1 MYEQNSFEPVA
12 RVVQLSAE
20 LEKQRIDNAVTHVW
34 QYMPSGIVNQD
45 VLDNVEKAKQPLVK
59 IYHCHNNHLG
69 TPQELTNQDGDVIWL
84 SYDRAW
90 GGSFETIYKPQFID
104 NFAITENELQ
114 PFKFQ
119 GQSLDVETGL
129 HYNRF
134 RYYDSD
140 VGMFISRDPIG
151 LMGGSNVFQ
160 YAPNPIG
167 WIDPWGLNR
176 FTKTTWQ
183 APKRGTNQN
192 YTVFQQPIDWDMVDD
207 KGRTNLQRTA
217 RGRAPLGSDGLPLN
231 LHHSNQDSRG
241 ALFEV
246 TESTHRKYGYTNALH
261 PYKVDGTG
269 QHPHFPVDRDA
280 FDKDREKYWRER
292 GKAERKRRRAAAKG
306 KC

>member
-1 MYEQNSFEPVA
+1 M
-12 RVVQLSAE
+12 
-20 LEKQRIDNAVTHVW
+20 
-34 QYMPSGIVNQD
+34 
-45 VLDNVEKAKQPLVK
+45 AK
-59 IYHCHNNHLG
+59 
-69 TPQELTNQDGDVIWL
+69 ELTVKMI
-84 SYDRAW
+84 S
-90 GGSFETIYKPQFID
+90 
-104 NFAITENELQ
+104 ENELQ
-114 PFKFQ
+114 PIKFQ
-119 GQSLDVETGL
+119 GQFFDGDTGL

-140 VGMFISRDPIG
+140 VGMFISRDPIE
-151 LMGGSNVFQ
+151 LMGGFNVFA
-160 YAPNPIG
+160 YAPNPVG